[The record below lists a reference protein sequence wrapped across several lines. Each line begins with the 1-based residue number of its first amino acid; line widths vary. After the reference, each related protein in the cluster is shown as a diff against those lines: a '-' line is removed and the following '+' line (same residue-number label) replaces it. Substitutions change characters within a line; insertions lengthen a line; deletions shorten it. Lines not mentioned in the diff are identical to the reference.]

1 MNMKK
6 IATAGVMGSGLL
18 GIAVAG
24 MASAATVGAG
34 NTISIESTDAN
45 GNPTTATCT
54 INSVGS
60 DGGQKAAMT
69 AGHCGKEGDVVYLE
83 TQNGREKI
91 GTIHK
96 SEFNESLL
104 MPGQDGHDYAI
115 IHINN
120 EHDLTNTSSSN
131 NIVGSALGLPN
142 ATPMPI
148 KGVAEHKE
156 GVPEIGDILVYK
168 DGSTLG
174 RVVGVTV
181 YTDGST
187 SYHIIPVLPG
197 DSGGNVYTMDGRLV
211 GITSRGPVIAPF
223 FLMTNNNDAAI
234 KHYNN
239 GGGSYEVNDGAINLA
254 HEPQGRSI
262 FQIAPQAP
270 QVDAALTQVSNGVNQ
285 VSNEVN
291 DVVNNN
297 IPQPVAPVAPQ
308 PAEVVNTVTNQSHIA
323 IDTTASQVNGA
334 TNNMFTAE
342 VGQVSGI
349 AHDTIGQASATAHD
363 TIGQINNLTGF

>member
-6 IATAGVMGSGLL
+6 IVTSGVMGVGLA
-18 GIAVAG
+18 GIGFAG
-24 MASAATVGAG
+24 LASAATLGAG
-34 NTISIESTDAN
+34 NSISIESRDAS
-45 GNPTTATCT
+45 GNTTTATCT

-83 TQNGREKI
+83 TQNGRERI

-96 SEFNESLL
+96 SEFNENLL

-115 IHINN
+115 IHIGN
-120 EHDLTNTSSSN
+120 EHELTNTSSSN
-131 NIVGSALGLPN
+131 SIVGSALGLPN

-148 KGVAEHKE
+148 KGVADYKE

-197 DSGGNVYTMDGRLV
+197 DSGGNVYTMDGELV

-234 KHYNN
+234 KHYNGA
-239 GGGSYEVNDGAINLA
+239 GGGNYEVNQGATNLP
-254 HEPQGRSI
+254 HERQGRSI
-262 FQIAPQAP
+262 FQSVPQAP
-270 QVDAALTQVSNGVNQ
+270 QVDAALTQI
-285 VSNEVN
+285 SNEVN

-297 IPQPVAPVAPQ
+297 IPQPVVPVAPQ